1 MWWPKVICVMNR
13 EEGVTVFLTSHD
25 VGETVLL
32 GVHGCDRRDHAGK
45 IQDGEGPFHC
55 VLDRQALPLRL
66 AQALTLRLRARQC
79 DFLRAYYSCELVE
92 PWSGGSALWLC
103 SLSFFTAWG

>member
-13 EEGVTVFLTSHD
+13 EEGV
-25 VGETVLL
+25 TVLL

-66 AQALTLRLRARQC
+66 AQALTLCLRARQC
-79 DFLRAYYSCELVE
+79 GFLRAYYSYELVE
-92 PWSGGSALWLC
+92 PRSGGSALWLC